1 MAQRII
7 TDPLAT
13 RDIFRQL
20 AQGTLRNSVKKGI
33 LKNVLHTKD
42 T

>member
-13 RDIFRQL
+13 RDVFRPFV
-20 AQGTLRNSVKKGI
+20 QGTLKNSVAKGK
-33 LKNVLHTKD
+33 LRTVLQARD
-42 T
+42 R